1 MDAILERARELKQ
14 ALTDFVFDAEGDL
27 ATALESY
34 AAKQTSYFPNQDS
47 QQSQRVVDAFL
58 TEGRVG
64 THTPLDLFIASHP
77 DLSQD
82 DRTLLQSWQR
92 AFTGLFAV
100 DAILPDS
107 FELTNW
113 LTAKRYTV
121 KPSEP
126 KMWEEMQR
134 SKLGEILLTRIAPV
148 TPEYWLISGPHTR
161 MGNLGKPKL
170 AVAIGNFKQTYKS
183 QLYGDAPELLEQAWQ
198 SVEKYYQ
205 DFLDFFGG
213 DEVTLSGYQLGKKL
227 AEFQKILSKKQL
239 TEAGID
245 DSKSLSEL
253 VESAGIDAAELEAAA
268 ESLGADAKAV
278 SQIMKRKEALNQ
290 MVTPQVD
297 LPPELKKAE
306 QVTVLAHP
314 RWGQMFLPAYT
325 QFKQLLE
332 AEDWQSLSGVSRL
345 VDRNLQDPAMNA
357 FVWHRLAAQYP
368 KQLEQVLRTAL
379 EHIDFSLDRDLDQL
393 LQTHQKPLEPEL
405 PEIASVPLH
414 LHELF
419 QSAIAEVSKSKGK
432 SKESQK
438 TSKKGFQRNS

>member
-1 MDAILERARELKQ
+1 MDATLERARELKQ

-27 ATALESY
+27 ATTLESY
-34 AAKQTSYFPNQDS
+34 AAKQASYFPNQEN

-58 TEGRVG
+58 TEGKVG
-64 THTPLDLFIASHP
+64 THTPVELFLESHP
-77 DLSQD
+77 ELSKE
-82 DRTLLQSWQR
+82 DRALVQSWQR

-100 DAILPDS
+100 ESILADG

-113 LTAKRYTV
+113 LTAKCYTV
-121 KPSEP
+121 KPSDAR
-126 KMWEEMQR
+126 MWEDMQR

-148 TPEYWLISGPHTR
+148 TPEYWMISGPYTR

-198 SVEKYYQ
+198 SVEKYHQ

-213 DEVTLSGYQLGKKL
+213 DEVTLSGYHLGKKL
-227 AEFQKILSKKQL
+227 TEFQQILSQKQL
-239 TEAGID
+239 AEAGID
-245 DSKSLSEL
+245 DSKSFSEL
-253 VESAGIDAAELEAAA
+253 AESAGVDAEELEVAA
-268 ESLGADAKAV
+268 ESLGADAKTV
-278 SQIMKRKEALNQ
+278 SQMMKRKEALNQ
-290 MVTPQVD
+290 MVTPQIE

-314 RWGQMFLPAYT
+314 RWGQLFLPAYS

-332 AEDWQSLSGVSRL
+332 AEEWQSLSGVSKL

-357 FVWHRLAAQYP
+357 FVWHRLAAQFP
-368 KQLEQVLRTAL
+368 KQLEQVLQMAL
-379 EHIDFSLDRDLDQL
+379 ERSDFSLDRDLDKL
-393 LQTHQKPLEPEL
+393 LQAHQKSLEPEL

-438 TSKKGFQRNS
+438 TSKKGFQRS